1 MARLGPHLP
10 AHSVLA
16 GGAVVHPGDLRPV
29 PAQGLHQRAE
39 MARQPPVRDRLFL
52 RPGEL
57 RGGAHQ
63 RPVLAVD
70 RAHVLFRQRGGGG
83 RARGRLRARHAG
95 EPVHALQEVLHHH
108 VPDPDDDCADR
119 GRVQFLDDLHRQR
132 PAQPAA
138 GAFSGAVRHRSAHP
152 LAVRPGGGAARHH
165 HRRHLAVD
173 LADLPDLPVRLLGA
187 APPADRRRPRHGRY
201 PLADLLARAA
211 TTAQARHRD
220 RGDHPLDGGAED
232 VRPGGTAHIRGAGH
246 LHADRCLFP
255 VGAGL
260 GVQQV
265 QLRGGRLGAAAD
277 HVLRADLRRHLSPD
291 PAAQYGRGEGLNVA
305 LKAGLTPEQAR
316 ARRVRRERG
325 RHTLRHG
332 ILLAWT
338 FFIAFPIFWMVST
351 SFKDSGEWVAWRPD
365 WLPARPTLPN
375 YAQIFAFRSI
385 DPSLSRQAA
394 EQAFSIWKG
403 LGDALLVCTTAA
415 LLALLLGAALA
426 YSISRFQVGGRYFR
440 HTILTIRMIP
450 PIVVAIAF
458 LTYYALLTRYP
469 TSAVLGARI
478 SLFDTYIGL
487 MLIYAATTLP
497 FVIWMMLPFVDEV
510 PYTFEHAARLL
521 GASRITVIRR
531 IVLPLVASGMV
542 VTFLF
547 VFSLSWAEFLLALTL
562 THREVTTLT
571 VLLNKFQSASEGR
584 LYGPQAAIGTM
595 ITIPVV
601 VLGILIQKH
610 LVKGFSFG
618 TIRK

>member
-1 MARLGPHLP
+1 M
-10 AHSVLA
+10 
-16 GGAVVHPGDLRPV
+16 
-29 PAQGLHQRAE
+29 
-39 MARQPPVRDRLFL
+39 
-52 RPGEL
+52 
-57 RGGAHQ
+57 
-63 RPVLAVD
+63 
-70 RAHVLFRQRGGGG
+70 
-83 RARGRLRARHAG
+83 
-95 EPVHALQEVLHHH
+95 
-108 VPDPDDDCADR
+108 
-119 GRVQFLDDLHRQR
+119 
-132 PAQPAA
+132 
-138 GAFSGAVRHRSAHP
+138 
-152 LAVRPGGGAARHH
+152 
-165 HRRHLAVD
+165 
-173 LADLPDLPVRLLGA
+173 
-187 APPADRRRPRHGRY
+187 
-201 PLADLLARAA
+201 
-211 TTAQARHRD
+211 
-220 RGDHPLDGGAED
+220 
-232 VRPGGTAHIRGAGH
+232 
-246 LHADRCLFP
+246 
-255 VGAGL
+255 
-260 GVQQV
+260 
-265 QLRGGRLGAAAD
+265 
-277 HVLRADLRRHLSPD
+277 
-291 PAAQYGRGEGLNVA
+291 A

-316 ARRVRRERG
+316 ARRVRRERV
-325 RHTLRHG
+325 RRTLRHG

-351 SFKDSGEWVAWRPD
+351 SFKDSGEWVAWPPH
-365 WLPARPTLPN
+365 WLPEAPTLHN

-450 PIVVAIAF
+450 PIVVAISV
-458 LTYYALLTRYP
+458 LIYYA
-469 TSAVLGARI
+469 I
-478 SLFDTYIGL
+478 
-487 MLIYAATTLP
+487 LIYTASTLP
-497 FVIWMMLPFVDEV
+497 FVIWMMLTFVDEV
-510 PYTFEHAARLL
+510 PYTLEHAARLM

-547 VFSLSWAEFLLALTL
+547 VFILNWAEFLLALTL
-562 THREVTTLT
+562 THPEVTTLT